1 MERLRRLITVLQK
14 TVNQCKVTQPA
25 NPVEGLDP
33 GVSAT
38 FTYETSIPM
47 DNASSST
54 ITITEPLSLA
64 QSWHGNIT
72 SVLDAASKN
81 GFSRGSCVKLVGGE
95 DEEMCSYIF
104 DNCFGAR
111 VSQLDVPLDAEF
123 ELVNDGSASPTLG
136 CEEFVDFTDGNVAV
150 LRRGDCEFGAK
161 AFNAEQAGASAV
173 FMVNSNLCGDFPD
186 SDQCVLGMHPGD
198 LGGVEN

>member
-1 MERLRRLITVLQK
+1 MRRSFSGNLGRLLAASIAWLLASTIPAPPLMAAESDLSTSTSGPGFITTETPFIVMVGYANNGPDPAVSAYPNHYFVPPMGLDVLVDNTINGDGSMYDTLAASAEGTDTLGNLPGLFFDDNYCEEALFQVQGDNGDP
-14 TVNQCKVTQPA
+14 TVA

-81 GFSRGSCVKLVGGE
+81 GFSH
-95 DEEMCSYIF
+95 
-104 DNCFGAR
+104 
-111 VSQLDVPLDAEF
+111 Q
-123 ELVNDGSASPTLG
+123 
-136 CEEFVDFTDGNVAV
+136 
-150 LRRGDCEFGAK
+150 
-161 AFNAEQAGASAV
+161 
-173 FMVNSNLCGDFPD
+173 
-186 SDQCVLGMHPGD
+186 
-198 LGGVEN
+198 